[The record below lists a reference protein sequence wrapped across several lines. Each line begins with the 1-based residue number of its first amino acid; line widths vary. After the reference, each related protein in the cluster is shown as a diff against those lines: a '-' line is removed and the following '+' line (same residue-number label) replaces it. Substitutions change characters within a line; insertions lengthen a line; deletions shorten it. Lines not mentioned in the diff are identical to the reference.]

1 EEARVHFI
9 PYLKEGVFVTL
20 CAPVVRKLLP
30 SDKCLLV
37 QRVKV
42 GFLKRKSKK
51 NLFHLKGEY
60 CYL

>member
-1 EEARVHFI
+1 MSFDE
-9 PYLKEGVFVTL
+9 K
-20 CAPVVRKLLP
+20 RKLPP

-51 NLFHLKGEY
+51 NLFHLKGGSVANF
-60 CYL
+60 L

>member
-1 EEARVHFI
+1 MSFDE
-9 PYLKEGVFVTL
+9 K
-20 CAPVVRKLLP
+20 RKLLP